1 MKGTRSA
8 FTLPRELLFL
18 VPTLVAWAYLH
29 ALHPFLGQDILRY
42 ALFSLG
48 FAVLPAY
55 ALGRFLLPRSVGGFM
70 ECTCLG
76 FPVSQGLLFLLA
88 WGGSHFGFSWYAA
101 LALPVLGLAG
111 LLPLGRRQQAE
122 EDRGGTE
129 PFVVA
134 AGFLASGLAIWLCCL
149 FDPLVTPL
157 PTATAPQGFYYDDS
171 LMVMGTFS
179 AMKAMVSGLPFVDGR
194 FGDIPT
200 SYHILLFVN
209 NGMAS
214 LVTGAHPL
222 YVQLFLYPV
231 LQWSMLAG
239 GVAAA
244 CRRLAG
250 FGRTETTLLIVLLFF
265 GAGQDFSAFSML
277 QMFLYHHTYFPSLPA
292 VMLLAIVLFAK
303 LSGRMERLPT
313 VYVTMLFLT
322 ASAAKSVVLLLLPLA
337 LLPVLACRAL
347 GRKLEWDDLR
357 FAGGL
362 LVSAV
367 VLRLIEY
374 QSSSQLVLKKLNLLN
389 SVKELAI
396 TGWELLPFWL
406 LLCLMAWSDRLSAHR
421 VGRHRQ
427 FLLLAG
433 SMFVLSVVLTRSIE
447 FVGGSQYFFWYTR
460 IFTLVGVV
468 GCLGWALE
476 RRMRVV
482 QAATLAVALWSAWS
496 FCGHVRALH
505 AKPSPAPTVQ
515 TTLDI
520 HEWTGLL
527 WARDN
532 LALTARFVC
541 NRDAFVEIRGNR
553 TAPGR
558 YYDFLAVSGLY
569 GYAWPYEWLPPD
581 TAREVNARLAVARAV
596 WAAQTDEEREA
607 ALRRLP
613 VEYLFVSKREA
624 AYNFSAVP
632 GLRKIYASPSFDIY
646 DLRGLGPRR

>member
-1 MKGTRSA
+1 MRRT
-8 FTLPRELLFL
+8 
-18 VPTLVAWAYLH
+18 PTLLLELSFLLPVVTAWAYLW

-48 FAVLPAY
+48 FAVLPAH
-55 ALGRFLLPRSVGGFM
+55 ALGRFLLPRTVGGFM
-70 ECTCLG
+70 ERACLG

-88 WGGSHFGFSWYAA
+88 WGGSRVGLSWHAA

-111 LLPLGRRQQAE
+111 LLPLGRWARGE
-122 EDRGGTE
+122 EEGGGTE
-129 PFVVA
+129 PFVAA
-134 AGFLASGLAIWLCCL
+134 AGFLASGLAVGLCCL

-157 PTATAPQGFYYDDS
+157 PTADAPHGFYYDDS

-179 AMKAMVSGLPFVDGR
+179 AMKAMVSGLPFMDGR
-194 FGDIPT
+194 FGDIPAT
-200 SYHILLFVN
+200 YHILLFAN
-209 NGMAS
+209 NGVAS
-214 LVTGAHPL
+214 LATGAHPL
-222 YVQLFLYPV
+222 FVQFFLYPV
-231 LQWSMLAG
+231 LQWGLLAG

-250 FGRTETTLLIVLLFF
+250 FGRRETVLLLCLLFF

-277 QMFLYHHTYFPSLPA
+277 QMFFYHHTYFPSLPA
-292 VMLLAIVLFAK
+292 AMLLAVVLFAK
-303 LSGRMERLPT
+303 LSGRMERLPA
-313 VYVTMLFLT
+313 VYTAMLFLT
-322 ASAAKSVVLLLLPLA
+322 ASAAKGVVLLLLPLA

-347 GRKLEWDDLR
+347 WRRLEWDDLR
-357 FAGGL
+357 FAAGL

-374 QSSSQLVLKKLNLLN
+374 QSSSQLVLKKFNLLN
-389 SVKELAI
+389 SVRELAV

-406 LLCLMAWSDRLSAHR
+406 LLGLMAWSDRLSAHK

-433 SMFVLSVVLTRSIE
+433 GMFVLSVGLTRSIE

-460 IFTLVGVV
+460 IFTLVGVA
-468 GCLGWALE
+468 GCLGWALR
-476 RRMRVV
+476 RRMRAV
-482 QAATLAVALWSAWS
+482 QAATLAVALFSVWT
-496 FCGHVRALH
+496 FFGHVRDMH
-505 AKPSPAPTVQ
+505 ASPRPAPTVQ
-515 TTLDI
+515 TTMDI

-527 WARDN
+527 WAKDN
-532 LALTARFVC
+532 LPSTARFVC

-553 TAPGR
+553 TAPAR

-581 TAREVNARLAVARAV
+581 TARLVNERLARASGV
-596 WAAQTDEEREA
+596 WSAHTDGEREA
-607 ALRRLP
+607 ALRQLP

-624 AYNFSAVP
+624 DYDFSAVP

-646 DLRGLGPRR
+646 DLRGLGPRG